1 MNIKCKKCNTTFE
14 FVNKNSEATDIKFK
28 CSVCGNIWNW
38 EKKKSTILKEPSK
51 TIFPGYSLLIILNV
65 IMLTLVII
73 GFFFFREKLEFI
85 DSYWKNIYLFFDS
98 LVPIQ

>member
-1 MNIKCKKCNTTFE
+1 MNIKCKKCDTTFE
-14 FVNKNSEATDIKFK
+14 FSIKNLEDTDIKFK

-38 EKKKSTILKEPSK
+38 ENKKPTISKEFSKS
-51 TIFPGYSLLIILNV
+51 IFPSYSLLFILNV
-65 IMLTLVII
+65 IMLALVII

-85 DSYWKNIYLFFDS
+85 DNYWQNIYLFFDS

>member
-1 MNIKCKKCNTTFE
+1 MNIKCKQCDTTFE
-14 FVNKNSEATDIKFK
+14 FFSKNSEATDIKFK

-38 EKKKSTILKEPSK
+38 ANKKPTISKKFSKSILPR
-51 TIFPGYSLLIILNV
+51 YSLLFILNA

-73 GFFFFREKLEFI
+73 GFFFFREKLELI
-85 DSYWKNIYLFFDS
+85 DNYWQNIYLFFDS